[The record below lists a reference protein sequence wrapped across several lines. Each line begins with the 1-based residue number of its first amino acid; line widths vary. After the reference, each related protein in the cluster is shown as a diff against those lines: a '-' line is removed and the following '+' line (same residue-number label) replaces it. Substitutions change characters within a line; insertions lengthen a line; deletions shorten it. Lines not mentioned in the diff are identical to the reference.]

1 MQAPL
6 LQGWGPVAGFPQA
19 GYPQYSGYSG
29 IDGFGYADHVKSN
42 EELFAPG
49 KRRRVNWVPIVIN
62 IVFPW
67 VVFCALMVLCSFK
80 MHYDHPTFIYMAV
93 FGVLILNAA
102 IAYRGW
108 SADNRERQPMWLK
121 FAACCLFLAL
131 LTGTGVG
138 SLNFYVNMKP
148 FYDLEGMN
156 TYVNIDPSDT
166 MGQSIMDA
174 GRIYFSE
181 GSELDLSKAM
191 SFKNVENFCV
201 APVRKGAGTQTSY
214 DAWAVG
220 MNCCSDDAPDFR
232 CGQFNNPLARSGIR
246 LMDATLVPNF
256 RDAVQMAESA
266 YGIQAL
272 HPIFVYWVQDPVG
285 EMMLWRQTGVKWF
298 VIANVTFIVVQLFA
312 VVNAVFLFSKI
323 GRY

>member
-6 LQGWGPVAGFPQA
+6 LPGWGPAPGYPHNGFPQ
-19 GYPQYSGYSG
+19 YSG
-29 IDGFGYADHVKSN
+29 IDGHGYVDYVKSN

-49 KRRRVNWVPIVIN
+49 KRRRVNCLPIAIN

-67 VVFCALMVLCSFK
+67 AIFCGLLVVCSFK
-80 MHYDHPTFIYMAV
+80 MHYDHPTFVYMAV
-93 FGVLILNAA
+93 CGVAFLDAA
-102 IAYRGW
+102 IAYLAWNAERR
-108 SADNRERQPMWLK
+108 DRQPMWLK
-121 FAACCLFLAL
+121 FAACCLFVAL
-131 LTGTGVG
+131 FFGTSFGT
-138 SLNFYVNMKP
+138 LNFYVNMKP
-148 FYDLEGMN
+148 YYDLEGMN
-156 TYVNIDPSDT
+156 TYVNVDPSNT

-191 SFKNVENFCV
+191 GFKNVDNFCV
-201 APVRKGAGTQTSY
+201 APVRKGAGTQQSY

-232 CGQFNNPLARSGIR
+232 CGQFNNPMARSGIR
-246 LMDATLVPNF
+246 LMDATLTPNF

-272 HPIFVYWVQDPVG
+272 HPIFVYWVQDPAG
-285 EMMLWRQTGVKWF
+285 EMMQWHKTGVRWF
-298 VIANVTFIVVQLFA
+298 VIAIVTFLVIQLFA
-312 VVNAVFLFSKI
+312 VINAVLLFSKI